1 MPRLPAPI
9 LRRARR
15 SVQWRLD
22 DDGTDTHS
30 QVQVIENMGTSEQ
43 MNSRNTSTGLHLNR
57 NSGVRRRHL
66 LAAGLALAAGPAAA
80 QAQPR
85 PRNVVATVAMVGDLV
100 REVSGGRVR
109 AETLI
114 GEGVDP
120 HLFRPTRSDIAKLLA
135 ADAVFANG
143 HRLEGRMG
151 DVLERV
157 RAAGKT
163 VLLVAEA
170 IPRERLRANPDYPD
184 SADPH
189 VWMDPTLWAEAAG
202 AAAEALKR
210 LVPDSQHAFDD
221 NLNRYRARLARLD
234 AYAREAMGSIPAHA
248 RVLVTAH
255 DAFAYFG
262 ARYGLEV
269 ESIQGLSTEAEANLA
284 AIEALVRKLVDR
296 RVPAVFAETSVPD
309 RAVRALIEG
318 AGARGQRVALGGNLF
333 SDAMGRPGTY
343 EGTYEGMIDHNI
355 TTIARALG
363 GQVPPRGLNGRLA
376 AA

>member
-1 MPRLPAPI
+1 MGPG
-9 LRRARR
+9 RR
-15 SVQWRLD
+15 S
-22 DDGTDTHS
+22 
-30 QVQVIENMGTSEQ
+30 
-43 MNSRNTSTGLHLNR
+43 
-57 NSGVRRRHL
+57 L
-66 LAAGLALAAGPAAA
+66 LAAALGTALPLPALAQSGARA
-80 QAQPR
+80 PR
-85 PRNVVATVAMVGDLV
+85 SVLATVAMVGDVV
-100 REVSGGRVR
+100 REVSGGRIR

-120 HLFRPTRSDIAKLLA
+120 HLFRPTRADIARLLS
-135 ADAVFANG
+135 ADAVFASG

-151 DVLERV
+151 DVLDRV
-157 RAAGKT
+157 RAAGKP
-163 VLLVAEA
+163 VILIAESV
-170 IPRERLRANPDYPD
+170 PRERLRANPDYPD

-189 VWMDPTLWAEAAG
+189 LWMDPSLWSEASV
-202 AAAEALKR
+202 AAAEALGR
-210 LVPDSQHAFDD
+210 LVPDAREAFAD
-221 NLNRYRARLARLD
+221 NLARFRERLARLD
-234 AYAREAMGSIPAHA
+234 AYARESIATIPGNA

-284 AIEALVRKLVDR
+284 AIEGLVRKLVER

-343 EGTYEGMIDHNI
+343 EGTYEGMIDHNV
-355 TTIARALG
+355 TTIVRALG
-363 GQVPPRGLNGRLA
+363 GQAPARGLNGRLA
-376 AA
+376 A